1 MWCLS
6 ISYNVGADSIKLRL
20 IGNSEREGAC
30 YLGIKKKDPKLHYLN
45 VQILIV
51 TVSVVNL

>member
-30 YLGIKKKDPKLHYLN
+30 YLGIKKKDLHYLN

-51 TVSVVNL
+51 TV